1 MEYKYAKYK
10 VQWKKKL
17 SKRAQNML
25 TIQKQTFF
33 SCYWKHAEK
42 GKLHVYLYIYLSIY
56 IFFNEVLGYFL
67 QCQKTVTVMFSVWLC
82 LDQGFI
88 GPCVLKYT
96 HWQSSSYCKSYFFIP
111 VLKTCFLPGA
121 LEVIMQTPSPK
132 LSELLRAEKS
142 TVQLSV

>member
-1 MEYKYAKYK
+1 MPNTKYNEKKNYQKEHRICLPYKSRHFFHVIESMQKK
-10 VQWKKKL
+10 V
-17 SKRAQNML
+17 
-25 TIQKQTFF
+25 
-33 SCYWKHAEK
+33 SCM
-42 GKLHVYLYIYLSIY
+42 YIYLSIY